1 VYGAGS
7 QDLGASDSVK
17 DLTDSIKQPPNNVTF
32 TVGGLVSGEDRVL
45 VGPWNGSA
53 TDAEGNPAIQVDQL
67 SVNGAITGT
76 VTSVVVVETIPS
88 DTPSAGVIRVQLAS
102 GAYKRVPYTSYTG
115 STFTIGSTDFSGD
128 NAANGANV
136 WVAYIDELASAASA
150 NFTSVYASN
159 RNLVIKVRD
168 GGASPIK
175 EFITSG
181 VLGSTGG
188 SVTAIRTSDA

>member
-1 VYGAGS
+1 
-7 QDLGASDSVK
+7 
-17 DLTDSIKQPPNNVTF
+17 VTF
-32 TVGGLVSGEDRVL
+32 TVGGLVSSEDRVL

>member
-1 VYGAGS
+1 
-7 QDLGASDSVK
+7 
-17 DLTDSIKQPPNNVTF
+17 
-32 TVGGLVSGEDRVL
+32 
-45 VGPWNGSA
+45 
-53 TDAEGNPAIQVDQL
+53 
-67 SVNGAITGT
+67 
-76 VTSVVVVETIPS
+76 
-88 DTPSAGVIRVQLAS
+88 VQLAS